1 MKKENKDILTSAL
14 MIYGRHPIVDA
25 IRLGKTIEKIWL
37 LEGTR
42 GELEK
47 ELRGLS
53 KEAGIPMVYAPKDKL
68 DKMTQRANHQG
79 VVAQLA
85 VMDYYKLEDV
95 LPTIYDKGE
104 VPLILLLDDVT
115 DVRNFGAIA
124 RSAEVLGAHALVIPQ
139 SGGAAINADAMKT
152 SAGAL
157 NEIPVCREKS
167 LHSAATFLVENGIA
181 LLGSDLN
188 GKHLLHEL
196 DLTIPVAFLIGSEG
210 RGLNPALLRLA
221 DHRFKI
227 PQSGK
232 TDSLNVSV
240 ASSLMLYET
249 QRQRMFGT
257 NG

>member
-1 MKKENKDILTSAL
+1 MKNDNRNFTDSSL

-25 IRLGKTIEKIWL
+25 VRAGKTIEKIWL

-47 ELRGLS
+47 ELRSLCR
-53 KEAGIPMVYAPKDKL
+53 EAGIPMVYAPKDKL
-68 DKMTQRANHQG
+68 DKMTQKANHQG

-85 VMDYYKLEDV
+85 VMTYYKLEDV
-95 LPTIYDKGE
+95 VPTIYDKGE
-104 VPLILLLDDVT
+104 VPVILLLDDVT

-167 LHSAATFLVENGIA
+167 IHSAATFLIENGITIF
-181 LLGSDLN
+181 GSDLS

-196 DLTIPVAFLIGSEG
+196 DLTIPIAFLIGSEG

-221 DHRFKI
+221 DQRFKI

-240 ASSLMLYET
+240 ATSLMLYET
-249 QRQRMFGT
+249 QRQRLFG
-257 NG
+257 